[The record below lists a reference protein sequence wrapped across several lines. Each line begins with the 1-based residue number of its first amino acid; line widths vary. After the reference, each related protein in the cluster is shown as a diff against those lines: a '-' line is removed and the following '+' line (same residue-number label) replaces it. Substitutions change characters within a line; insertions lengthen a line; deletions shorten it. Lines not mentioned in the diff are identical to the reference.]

1 MSFNVLFFGFNGL
14 FKLFTP
20 CYYGSFIEHESE
32 KMFRNLFNPAWLDSN
47 LTDKKKLLVLQQ
59 NFGKTLKVRAMK
71 IVEINLE
78 TFVKIIQWTYSM
90 YAALWALK
98 NKH

>member
-1 MSFNVLFFGFNGL
+1 
-14 FKLFTP
+14 
-20 CYYGSFIEHESE
+20 
-32 KMFRNLFNPAWLDSN
+32 MFRDLFNSGWIDTKLIDQ
-47 LTDKKKLLVLQQ
+47 KKLLVLQQ
-59 NFGKTLKVRAMK
+59 NFAKTLKVRAMK

-98 NKH
+98 DSH

>member
-32 KMFRNLFNPAWLDSN
+32 KIFSN
-47 LTDKKKLLVLQQ
+47 LYNADWLECKLSDKKNLLVLQQ
-59 NFGKTLKVRAMK
+59 NFGKTQKVKAMK

-90 YAALWALK
+90 YAALWAIK
-98 NKH
+98 NKP